1 MKRFWFTF
9 SLVSPLASFVQPV
22 LANTLPDAKGAIY
35 RFYAGFYRYE
45 KSETNPYPGKQCLR
59 TLTIN
64 NGVIKVGDV

>member
-9 SLVSPLASFVQPV
+9 SLGSPLSGFVQPV
-22 LANTLPDAKGAIY
+22 LANTLSNAKGVIY
-35 RFYAGFYRYE
+35 RFCSWFYRYE

-64 NGVIKVGDV
+64 NGVIKV